1 MIVSS
6 MNNSELV
13 KEILL
18 DIVSVKRKANYLS
31 GECRRRAVKSK
42 DKSFYHLFEYKSNR
56 QNNWLI
62 EIKYFKG
69 QPTHKSIVYYLNEHG
84 MNALTIGAD
93 PRFYWFTPH
102 FLKRYNE
109 RFLKQ
114 GNISKLDLLKRFIL
128 VNKAGVA
135 DYNENDQSILCRF
148 TEGIG
153 LGNLE
158 IVNNQI
164 YLFHLRTFISDQMA
178 FDEQQHFIEKA
189 HEYYDVY
196 CEYLKKRT
204 GLKSL

>member
-6 MNNSELV
+6 MNTCELV

-18 DIVSVKRKANYLS
+18 DIVSVNRKAKYLL
-31 GECRRRAVKSK
+31 GECRRMAVKSK
-42 DKSFYHLFEYKSNR
+42 DKSYYHLFEYKSNR

-69 QPTHKSIVYYLNEHG
+69 QPTYKTIVYYLNEHG
-84 MNALTIGAD
+84 MKALLIGAD

-114 GNISKLDLLKRFIL
+114 ENISKTELLKRFIL
-128 VNKAGVA
+128 GNKAGVA
-135 DYNENDQSILCRF
+135 DFNETDQSILCRF
-148 TEGIG
+148 TEGIA
-153 LGNLE
+153 LGHLE

-164 YLFHLRTFISDQMA
+164 NLFHLQTFISDQMV
-178 FDEQQHFIEKA
+178 FDEQQHSIERASK
-189 HEYYDVY
+189 HDDVY
-196 CEYLKKRT
+196 CKYLKKRT